1 MLELLASPIGNLGD
15 MTLRVLESLRAC
27 DAVYCEDT
35 RRTLQLMNHFD
46 IKKPL
51 ISCHEHN
58 EQSRAAQI
66 IPRLQKGEHIV
77 YISDAGMPGISDP
90 GAALIK
96 ACQENGLPYTV
107 LPGASAVLMS
117 VVLSGL
123 PPEPFAFFGF
133 LPREGKAQKELL
145 RAIAEWQHLAILYES
160 PNRVRATLE
169 KLYATL
175 GDCEAA
181 VLRELTKRHE
191 DCVRGR
197 LSALIARYAEPPR
210 GECVIA
216 VYCRREAPPVDE
228 KALDALLQSAIE
240 RGLSLRDAVT
250 ETAALLNLPRK
261 QVYARALEITSVENC
276 HDSGPVRHVQR
287 DKPPHE

>member
-15 MTLRVLESLRAC
+15 ITLRVLESLRRC

-35 RRTLQLMNHFD
+35 RRTRQLMNHFK

-66 IPRLQKGEHIV
+66 VQRLQGGEHIV

-90 GAALIK
+90 GAALVR
-96 ACQENGLPYTV
+96 ACQDNELAYTV

-123 PPEPFAFFGF
+123 PAEPFAFFGF
-133 LPREGKAQKELL
+133 LPRESKAQKERL
-145 RAIAEWQHLAILYES
+145 RAIADWQHLAILYES
-160 PNRVRATLE
+160 PNRLRATLE
-169 KLYATL
+169 KLYAAL

-181 VLRELTKRHE
+181 VLRELTKLHE
-191 DCVRGR
+191 DCVRGP
-197 LSALIARYAEPPR
+197 LSALIARYEEPPR

-216 VYCRREAPPVDE
+216 VYCCREAPAADE
-228 KALDALLQSAIE
+228 KALDAQLHGAIE
-240 RGLSLRDAVT
+240 RGLSLRDAVA
-250 ETAALLNLPRK
+250 ETAALLQLPKK
-261 QVYARALEITSVENC
+261 QVYARALEITAVD
-276 HDSGPVRHVQR
+276 HGDDAGPFGDV
-287 DKPPHE
+287 